1 MERQSGYIMARM
13 KHEIV
18 LAPEAAQDL
27 KRLKAHDRAEVKDA
41 LGRHLRYEPSKVSKS
56 RIKRLRGM
64 NHPRYRLRVGEIR
77 VFYDIKGNRVEIL
90 AIVPKTEAVSWLKEI
105 GG

>member
-1 MERQSGYIMARM
+1 M
-13 KHEIV
+13 KYEII

-41 LGRHLRYEPSKVSKS
+41 LERHLRHEPTKVSKS
-56 RIKRLRGM
+56 RIKRLRGI
-64 NHPRYRLRVGEIR
+64 NRPQYRLRVGEIR
-77 VFYDIKGNRVEIL
+77 VYYDITGNHVEVL
-90 AIVPKTEAVSWLKEI
+90 AIIQKSEAVSWLKEI

>member
-1 MERQSGYIMARM
+1 MARM
-13 KHEIV
+13 KYEIF
-18 LAPEAAQDL
+18 LAPEAARDL

-41 LGRHLRYEPSKVSKS
+41 LDRHLRFEPRKVSKS

-64 NHPRYRLRVGEIR
+64 NYPQYRLRVGEIR
-77 VFYDIKGNRVEIL
+77 VFYDITGNHVEIL
-90 AIVPKTEAVSWLKEI
+90 AIVSKSEAVSWLKEI

>member
-1 MERQSGYIMARM
+1 
-13 KHEIV
+13 
-18 LAPEAAQDL
+18 
-27 KRLKAHDRAEVKDA
+27 
-41 LGRHLRYEPSKVSKS
+41 
-56 RIKRLRGM
+56 M
-64 NHPRYRLRVGEIR
+64 NHPQYRLRVGEIR